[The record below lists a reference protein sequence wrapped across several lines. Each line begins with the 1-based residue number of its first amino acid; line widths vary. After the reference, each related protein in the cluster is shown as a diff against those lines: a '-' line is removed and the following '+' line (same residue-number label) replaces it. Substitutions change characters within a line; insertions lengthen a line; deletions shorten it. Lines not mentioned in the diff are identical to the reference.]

1 VDQERLTGVELAD
14 LVGVHPGPVGHVHP
28 GLPCWPPG
36 VQLPG
41 LLGHPNRA
49 GELHERVGV
58 GGLVQHQPSTDA
70 VQQPP
75 LLPRVAKPLRGLRP
89 EHDRD
94 ADVAEAFGQVNGLLG
109 AALDG
114 RELIQHQQHVIT
126 DAGLAAGGEVA
137 EVFQDQADGG
147 AASVRLAMV
156 GMVRTARST
165 SSRPQQPS
173 ALPWRERKN
182 AE

>member
-1 VDQERLTGVELAD
+1 
-14 LVGVHPGPVGHVHP
+14 
-28 GLPCWPPG
+28 
-36 VQLPG
+36 
-41 LLGHPNRA
+41 
-49 GELHERVGV
+49 
-58 GGLVQHQPSTDA
+58 
-70 VQQPP
+70 
-75 LLPRVAKPLRGLRP
+75 
-89 EHDRD
+89 
-94 ADVAEAFGQVNGLLG
+94 
-109 AALDG
+109 
-114 RELIQHQQHVIT
+114 
-126 DAGLAAGGEVA
+126 VA